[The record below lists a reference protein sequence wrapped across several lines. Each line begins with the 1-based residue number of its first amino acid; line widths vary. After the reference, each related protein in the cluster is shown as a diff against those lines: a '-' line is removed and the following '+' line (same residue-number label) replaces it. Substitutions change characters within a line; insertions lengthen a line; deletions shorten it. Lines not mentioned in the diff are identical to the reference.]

1 METTLS
7 STMQEATDVFISN
20 LLASEAFVRYHQAQ
34 VSMNQDLQANTLL
47 NQLSE
52 MQSEMQSVMRQK
64 QANNSLTKDEIDAL
78 RSLQTK
84 ARENTVIKEYADSQ
98 QDVINFVR
106 EINTEINQLLGIDF
120 ASHTRRSGC
129 C

>member
-7 STMQEATDVFISN
+7 SIMQEATDMFVSHLI
-20 LLASEAFVRYHQAQ
+20 ASEAFIRYHQAQ
-34 VSMNQDLQANTLL
+34 VSMNTDPQANALL
-47 NQLSE
+47 NQLAE
-52 MQSEMQSVMRQK
+52 MQSEMRQK
-64 QANNSLTKDEIDAL
+64 QASNSLTKDEIDAL

-98 QDVINFVR
+98 QEVIRYIR
-106 EINTEINQLLGIDF
+106 EINTEINRLLGIDF
-120 ASHTRRSGC
+120 ASLTRRSGC

>member
-7 STMQEATDVFISN
+7 PTMQEATDMFISH
-20 LLASEAFVRYHQAQ
+20 LMASEAFVRYQQAQ
-34 VSMNQDLQANTLL
+34 VTMNKDEQANLLL

-52 MQSEMQSVMRQK
+52 MQTQLRQK

-78 RSLQTK
+78 RSLQAK
-84 ARENTVIKEYADSQ
+84 ARENAAIKEYADSQ
-98 QDVINFVR
+98 QEVIRFIRDVNI
-106 EINTEINQLLGIDF
+106 EINQLLGIDF
-120 ASHTRRSGC
+120 ASLTKRSGC

>member
-7 STMQEATDVFISN
+7 STMQEATDMFISN

-34 VSMNQDLQANTLL
+34 ASMNQDLQANTLL

-52 MQSEMQSVMRQK
+52 MQTEMRQK
-64 QANNSLTKDEIDAL
+64 QANNSLIKDEIDAL
-78 RSLQTK
+78 RSLQAK

-98 QDVINFVR
+98 QDVISFVR

-120 ASHTRRSGC
+120 ASLTRRSGC

>member
-1 METTLS
+1 MDRTLS
-7 STMQEATDVFISN
+7 PTMQEATDMFISH
-20 LLASEAFVRYHQAQ
+20 LMASEAFVRYQQAQ
-34 VSMNQDLQANTLL
+34 VTMNTDPQANALL

-52 MQSEMQSVMRQK
+52 MQSEMRQK

-98 QDVINFVR
+98 QDVIKFIR
-106 EINTEINQLLGIDF
+106 DMNTEINQLLGIDF
-120 ASHTRRSGC
+120 ASLTRRSGC

>member
-1 METTLS
+1 MESTLS
-7 STMQEATDVFISN
+7 STMQEAADMFISN

-52 MQSEMQSVMRQK
+52 MQSEMRQK
-64 QANNSLTKDEIDAL
+64 QANNSLTKDEIEAL

-84 ARENTVIKEYADSQ
+84 ARENAAIKEYADSQ
-98 QDVINFVR
+98 QDVIKFIR
-106 EINTEINQLLGIDF
+106 EINTEINQLLGINF
-120 ASHTRRSGC
+120 ASLTRRSGC